1 MKPIVVINFKLY
13 PESSGKNALIL
24 AQKIASV
31 RAPKHAIILA
41 PTLLTTREI
50 SKTTKLPIF
59 AQHIDPITFGAHTG
73 HIGMNELKESK
84 ITGVLLNHSERK
96 VALPTLQKTILLCK
110 KNKLQTIVCAS
121 SIAEIKLIA
130 PLRPTFIAY
139 EPAELIGKDISVTQA
154 KPQII
159 TKAQSLLQQP
169 TKLLVGAG
177 IHSSDDI
184 HHALSL
190 GAQGVLLSH
199 AICTAK
205 NPQKALQGLLQ

>member
-1 MKPIVVINFKLY
+1 
-13 PESSGKNALIL
+13 
-24 AQKIASV
+24 
-31 RAPKHAIILA
+31 
-41 PTLLTTREI
+41 
-50 SKTTKLPIF
+50 
-59 AQHIDPITFGAHTG
+59 
-73 HIGMNELKESK
+73 MNELKESK

-184 HHALSL
+184 RHALSL